1 MRPALR
7 QARTLLDHDALHASI
22 PAFLCP
28 ALLRTTT
35 ALAPTRTPTHA
46 HAHAHAQS
54 RRARPTQ
61 TQRFSTFGR
70 ARQEASAPAP
80 PTEIIEAQPQ
90 RKPRSAARESSA
102 KPDQRSLPRACP
114 GCGAPSQLYDKEEAG
129 YYNVDRGAVRAYLN
143 WGPRKAKAQEV
154 THEDDVYAKA
164 LQGAGPALLQELG
177 VEDAAATAEALQ
189 AQQQPDTPVCDR
201 CHNLVHHSVGTP
213 IAHPTA
219 AAIQQT
225 IAESPHRR
233 NHIYHVVDAADFPLS
248 IVPNL
253 QSSLR
258 IPKLRTQNRRAKH
271 KGWVAN
277 DRIAEV
283 SFIITRADLLAPKK
297 EQVDSLM
304 PYITDVLRDALGR
317 ENNKARLGNVRLVSA
332 KRGWW
337 TKEVKED
344 IWERGGAGWLVGKVN
359 VGKSNLFEAVFPK
372 GRGADYQDVRKI
384 RSAAERAA
392 MLDAA
397 TSLEDLARVQKQ
409 LKDEDADVERY
420 NKRPNQHVHEP
431 PRALEREPEEEEDKE
446 EDPDAL
452 LPPPQPYTPY
462 PVLPIASSLPGT
474 TASPIRIPFGKD
486 RGELVDLP
494 GLARTSPGLETF
506 VQPSHQQD
514 LIMTSR
520 LNAERMS
527 LKPGQSLILGG
538 GLVRI
543 TPMTEDLIFLVH
555 SFVPIHTH
563 VTRTEKAHAYQ
574 TQTSDR
580 QLQVPPI
587 LAAGVGGHMNS
598 AGRFPLKWD
607 VTKKLAGPL
616 TSTVAGK
623 MKPENLPFRVWS
635 TDILIEGVGW
645 VEVSCQTR
653 RPQGWKPVGMQKKD
667 PNHARHER
675 EKRLREE
682 KEYKDRKFAALA
694 RAEAAGDD
702 VDDAFS
708 RAFKQ
713 DEQKRAAVVDG
724 DEMADWEENYPEVE
738 VFSPLGKFVGARRP
752 MCASTVM
759 GPKSVSSRERVARP
773 RRSMKSVKQQ
783 RKPGG
788 VE

>member
-7 QARTLLDHDALHASI
+7 QARTLLNHDALQASL
-22 PAFLCP
+22 PTLLCP
-28 ALLRTTT
+28 ALLRP
-35 ALAPTRTPTHA
+35 A
-46 HAHAHAQS
+46 
-54 RRARPTQ
+54 ARPRRYAAP
-61 TQRFSTFGR
+61 TQRFATFAR
-70 ARQEASAPAP
+70 AQQDAQQDAPAVPEGSERPPLSAPATSP
-80 PTEIIEAQPQ
+80 PATSPPATSAPETPPLQPE
-90 RKPRSAARESSA
+90 R
-102 KPDQRSLPRACP
+102 RSLPRGCP
-114 GCGAPSQLYDKEEAG
+114 GCGAPSQLFDKREAG
-129 YYNVDRGAVRAYLN
+129 YYNVDRGAVRAYLH
-143 WGPRKAKAQEV
+143 WDPRHAHAASN
-154 THEDDVYAKA
+154 EDDVYARA
-164 LQGAGPALLQELG
+164 LKDARPELLAELG
-177 VEDAAATAEALQ
+177 VLDPVATTAAL
-189 AQQQPDTPVCDR
+189 QPDTPVCDR

-213 IAHPTA
+213 IAHPTVDS
-219 AAIQQT
+219 IQQT

-297 EQVDSLM
+297 EQVDALM

-317 ENNKARLGNVRLVSA
+317 DNNKARLGNVRLVSA

-337 TKEVKED
+337 TKEVKDD
-344 IWERGGAGWLVGKVN
+344 IWDRGGAGWMVGKVN

-384 RSAAERAA
+384 RSAAEREA
-392 MLDAA
+392 MLNA
-397 TSLEDLARVQKQ
+397 TTTLEDMTRVQKQ
-409 LKDEDADVERY
+409 LADEDAEAERY
-420 NKRPNQHVHEP
+420 NKRPVQHVHQP
-431 PRALEREPEEEEDKE
+431 PRALEREPEEEEDDE

-474 TASPIRIPFGKD
+474 TASPIRIPFGKN

-494 GLARTSPGLETF
+494 GLARTTPGLETF
-506 VQPSHQQD
+506 VQRAHQQD

-520 LNAERMS
+520 LNAERLT

-538 GLVRI
+538 GLLRI
-543 TPMTEDLIFLVH
+543 TPVTEDLVFLVH
-555 SFVPIHTH
+555 PFVPLHAH
-563 VTRTEKAHAYQ
+563 VTRTEKAEAYQ
-574 TQTSDR
+574 SQTSDR

-587 LAAGVGGHMNS
+587 LVPNVGSQMHS
-598 AGRFPLKWD
+598 AGRFALKWD

-616 TSTVAGK
+616 TSSVAGK

-635 TDILIEGVGW
+635 TDVLLEGVGW
-645 VEVSCQTR
+645 LEISAQTR
-653 RPQGWKPVGMQKKD
+653 RPQGWAPVGMKKKD

-675 EKRLREE
+675 EARMRQE
-682 KEYKDRKFAALA
+682 KDRKDRKFAALA
-694 RAEAAGDD
+694 AAEAADRENG
-702 VDDAFS
+702 VDDALS
-708 RAFKQ
+708 RAFAPSRQAPSRQMQ
-713 DEQKRAAVVDG
+713 DDRYGDG
-724 DEMADWEENYPEVE
+724 DAMAEWQESYPEIE
-738 VFSPLGKFVGARRP
+738 VFSPLGRYVGVRRP

-759 GPKSVSSRERVARP
+759 GPRSVSSRERIARP
-773 RRSMKSVKQQ
+773 RRSMKSVKRQ
-783 RKPGG
+783 RQPAGKG
-788 VE
+788 E

>member
-7 QARTLLDHDALHASI
+7 QARTLLNHDALQTSI
-22 PAFLCP
+22 PSFLCP

-35 ALAPTRTPTHA
+35 S
-46 HAHAHAQS
+46 AQS
-54 RRARPTQ
+54 RPAKPS
-61 TQRFSTFGR
+61 QRFSTFGR
-70 ARQEASAPAP
+70 ARQEAPAP
-80 PTEIIEAQPQ
+80 ILSVGTVDNQPL
-90 RKPRSAARESSA
+90 REPQSKSQPE
-102 KPDQRSLPRACP
+102 KRSLPRSCP
-114 GCGAPSQLYDKEEAG
+114 GCGAPSQLFDKKEAG
-129 YYNVDRGAVRAYLN
+129 YYNVDRGAVRAYLKWDPN
-143 WGPRKAKAQEV
+143 KAQEA
-154 THEDDVYAKA
+154 TQEDDVYSNA
-164 LQGAGPALLQELG
+164 LKDANPELLKELG
-177 VEDAAATAEALQ
+177 VLDAASTTEAL
-189 AQQQPDTPVCDR
+189 QPDTPVCDR
-201 CHNLVHHSVGTP
+201 CHNLIHHSVGSP
-213 IAHPTA
+213 IHHPTVDS
-219 AAIQQT
+219 IQQT
-225 IAESPHRR
+225 ISESPHRR

-248 IVPNL
+248 IIPNL

-297 EQVDSLM
+297 EQVDTLM

-317 ENNKARLGNVRLVSA
+317 DNNKARLGNVRLVSA

-337 TKEVKED
+337 TKQVKED
-344 IWERGGAGWLVGKVN
+344 IWERGGAGWMVGKVN

-384 RSAAERAA
+384 RSAAEREA
-392 MLDAA
+392 MMNAA
-397 TSLEDLARVQKQ
+397 TSLEDLTRVQK
-409 LKDEDADVERY
+409 LLADEDAEVERY
-420 NKRPNQHVHEP
+420 NNRPNQHIHEP
-431 PRALEREPEEEEDKE
+431 PRALEREAEEEEEEGE

-474 TASPIRIPFGKD
+474 TASPIRIPFGKN

-506 VQPSHQQD
+506 VAPSHQQD

-520 LNAERMS
+520 LNAERLS

-538 GLVRI
+538 GLIRI
-543 TPMTEDLIFLVH
+543 TPRTEDMIFLVH
-555 SFVPIHTH
+555 SFVPIHAH

-580 QLQVPPI
+580 QLQIPPI
-587 LAAGVGGHMNS
+587 LAPDVGSKMNS
-598 AGRFPLKWD
+598 AGNFQLKWD

-623 MKPENLPFRVWS
+623 MKPENLPFRIWS

-653 RPQGWKPVGMQKKD
+653 RPQGWKPVGMRKKD
-667 PNHARHER
+667 PNHARYER
-675 EKRLREE
+675 EKRLRED
-682 KEYKDRKFAALA
+682 KEYKDRKFTTIA
-694 RAEAAGDD
+694 RAEAVGDD
-702 VDDAFS
+702 VDDALS
-708 RAFKQ
+708 REFAK
-713 DEQKRAAVVDG
+713 DAAKKAEQQIDG
-724 DEMADWEENYPEVE
+724 DEMAEWEDMYPEVE

-759 GPKSVSSRERVARP
+759 GPKSVSSRERIARP

-783 RKPGG
+783 RKPTGSG
-788 VE
+788 